1 MPSQQEVRWS
11 QLKVGVIVL
20 VASVVL
26 VTLLFLMTSASG
38 LGVFSHKLTITTYFE
53 NSAGLKEGAA
63 VNLEGV
69 TIGTVKSVTVVN
81 SPDRKLTPV
90 KVVMKLDEKY
100 ASNLKKDSKASLTTV
115 GVLGDTVVDINS
127 QFAVGP
133 PLQDGDELKTLE
145 TPSLTDVVKA
155 SQGTIESLNVILA
168 KMNVIVDN
176 LQSGKGSVGQ
186 LINNPDLYNKANA
199 TVDELLTLEKNLNNG
214 RGSIGKLMTDDTMY
228 NRLNDAAGKLENIA
242 NDLNSGKGTAGMLLK
257 DDSLYKNLNSTLVH
271 ANSIMADA
279 DAGKGGLGLMLKDPK
294 FRQELSNTLTQVNTL
309 VTGINDGKG
318 TLGKL
323 TTDDSGIHQPEQAA
337 DRKHRSGDDD
347 PQGPEEVSD
356 DPYEDLLE
364 RDLRYRAKSSG
375 CGLDFFVCPAR
386 VPAFGADQYA
396 VYADFMNIAPS
407 VNFRRA
413 MTFRS
418 FATFLVLSSGLCLG
432 QSSTAGRDDAVWRR
446 HQCPKSRSASTF
458 RRSTRRPIPA
468 PTSISTPAATGRRTT
483 RFRRTRRDGD
493 GSTSWP
499 SATTTCSTRN

>member
-38 LGVFSHKLTITTYFE
+38 LGLFSHKLTITTYFE
-53 NSAGLKEGAA
+53 NSAGLKDGAA

-69 TIGTVKSVTVVN
+69 TIGTVKTVTVVN
-81 SPDRKLTPV
+81 TAARKLTPV
-90 KVVMKLDEKY
+90 KVVMKLDEKFG
-100 ASNLKKDSKASLTTV
+100 SSLKKDSKASLTTV

-127 QFAVGP
+127 QFAVGQ
-133 PLQDGDELKTLE
+133 PLKDGDELKTLE

-155 SQGTIESLNVILA
+155 SQGTIESLNVILS

-186 LINNPDLYNKANA
+186 LINNPDLYNKAND
-199 TVDELLTLEKNLNNG
+199 TVNELLTLEKNLNNG
-214 RGSIGKLMTDDTMY
+214 RGSIGKLMTDDTLY
-228 NRLNDAAGKLENIA
+228 NRLNDAAGKLETIS

-294 FRQELSNTLTQVNTL
+294 FRKDLSNTLGQVNTL

-323 TTDDSGIHQPEQAA
+323 TNDDQAY
-337 DRKHRSGDDD
+337 DNLNK
-347 PQGPEEVSD
+347 
-356 DPYEDLLE
+356 LL
-364 RDLRYRAKSSG
+364 
-375 CGLDFFVCPAR
+375 
-386 VPAFGADQYA
+386 
-396 VYADFMNIAPS
+396 
-407 VNFRRA
+407 
-413 MTFRS
+413 
-418 FATFLVLSSGLCLG
+418 
-432 QSSTAGRDDAVWRR
+432 
-446 HQCPKSRSASTF
+446 SASTDLV
-458 RRSTRRPIPA
+458 
-468 PTSISTPAATGRRTT
+468 TT
-483 RFRRTRRDGD
+483 IRKDPKKYLTIHLKIF
-493 GSTSWP
+493 
-499 SATTTCSTRN
+499 